1 MPNRCNLEPEE
12 NLHHILIPGD
22 GNCVANRFAVHFEE
36 NIDKVLDKLDTKFL
50 INLQNYRQF
59 SECSTEKIREEVYN
73 HITMKKYN
81 NNTADIILYTS
92 ANTYQTKVI
101 VSHAGTDTRYSV
113 GVSYSQTIH
122 LCKNEDPYDLLTVIK
137 EQETATANFDDPQV
151 VEDGIS
157 ENCNII
163 GAEW

>member
-1 MPNRCNLEPEE
+1 
-12 NLHHILIPGD
+12 
-22 GNCVANRFAVHFEE
+22 
-36 NIDKVLDKLDTKFL
+36 
-50 INLQNYRQF
+50 
-59 SECSTEKIREEVYN
+59 
-73 HITMKKYN
+73 MKKYN

-92 ANTYQTKVI
+92 ANTCQTKAI
-101 VSHAGTDTRYSV
+101 VSHAGRDTRYSV
-113 GVSYSQTIH
+113 GVSYSQAIH

>member
-1 MPNRCNLEPEE
+1 
-12 NLHHILIPGD
+12 
-22 GNCVANRFAVHFEE
+22 
-36 NIDKVLDKLDTKFL
+36 
-50 INLQNYRQF
+50 
-59 SECSTEKIREEVYN
+59 
-73 HITMKKYN
+73 MKKYN

-101 VSHAGTDTRYSV
+101 VSHAGRDTRYSV
-113 GVSYSQTIH
+113 GVSYSKTIH

-151 VEDGIS
+151 VEDGIL
-157 ENCNII
+157 ENFNII

>member
-1 MPNRCNLEPEE
+1 MLNRCNLEPEE

-73 HITMKKYN
+73 
-81 NNTADIILYTS
+81 
-92 ANTYQTKVI
+92 
-101 VSHAGTDTRYSV
+101 
-113 GVSYSQTIH
+113 
-122 LCKNEDPYDLLTVIK
+122 P
-137 EQETATANFDDPQV
+137 
-151 VEDGIS
+151 
-157 ENCNII
+157 
-163 GAEW
+163 

>member
-1 MPNRCNLEPEE
+1 
-12 NLHHILIPGD
+12 
-22 GNCVANRFAVHFEE
+22 
-36 NIDKVLDKLDTKFL
+36 
-50 INLQNYRQF
+50 
-59 SECSTEKIREEVYN
+59 
-73 HITMKKYN
+73 MKKYN

-92 ANTYQTKVI
+92 ANTYQTKAI
-101 VSHAGTDTRYSV
+101 VSHAGRDTRYSV

-163 GAEW
+163 GAEWWEKFITIFTFKK